1 MNQHLRA
8 VGVVAAML
16 AISISTVVGIR
27 LAFEYFTP
35 SMIPFVFG
43 ATGIGICLYALYSIA
58 LAKIQYDDALKEMVD
73 RK

>member
-8 VGVVAAML
+8 VGVVAGML

-27 LAFEYFTP
+27 LAFEYLTP

-43 ATGIGICLYALYSIA
+43 AIGVGCCLYALYSIA
-58 LAKIQYDDALKEMVD
+58 LAKIQYDDTLKQMVD